1 MTVCMRCGRE
11 IEEGQVFCQDCLKE
25 MSRYPVDPNTVVQI
39 PLRKESVNGK
49 KNPRRRS
56 TSPEEQIL
64 IYSVRGTVIHMEAG
78 CAVIECGGVGYKCQ
92 TTINT
97 LKKIKLNSEAMLYT
111 YMNVRDDAVE
121 LFGFSSTSE
130 LSTFKMLISVSGV
143 GPKAGLAILSELTP
157 EQVAVAVASGDS
169 KTITRAQ
176 GVGNKLAQVVYEGK
190 WFTPLCEAIRAFV
203 DVTQEYVTG
212 EVKFKLYKGNIIKA
226 GETSPY
232 SLYSESLA
240 SFTTGDMY
248 DHHDAD
254 GFITLFGLPL
264 KVRAMKM
271 QELAKENQK

>member
-1 MTVCMRCGRE
+1 M
-11 IEEGQVFCQDCLKE
+11 
-25 MSRYPVDPNTVVQI
+25 
-39 PLRKESVNGK
+39 
-49 KNPRRRS
+49 
-56 TSPEEQIL
+56 

-176 GVGNKLAQVVYEGK
+176 GVGNKLAQRVILELKDKLKGVATSQEG
-190 WFTPLCEAIRAFV
+190 FSVSESTAPVFA
-203 DVTQEYVTG
+203 G
-212 EVKFKLYKGNIIKA
+212 GNITNAVAALAVLGYSSAEVMPILSRLDSSKTVEQLI
-226 GETSPY
+226 GET
-232 SLYSESLA
+232 
-240 SFTTGDMY
+240 
-248 DHHDAD
+248 
-254 GFITLFGLPL
+254 L
-264 KVRAMKM
+264 K
-271 QELAKENQK
+271 ELGKQK

>member
-1 MTVCMRCGRE
+1 M
-11 IEEGQVFCQDCLKE
+11 
-25 MSRYPVDPNTVVQI
+25 
-39 PLRKESVNGK
+39 
-49 KNPRRRS
+49 
-56 TSPEEQIL
+56 

-176 GVGNKLAQVVYEGK
+176 GVGNKLAQRVILELKDKLKGI
-190 WFTPLCEAIRAFV
+190 AAS
-203 DVTQEYVTG
+203 QEEFSVSESSSPVFAG
-212 EVKFKLYKGNIIKA
+212 GNITNAVAALAVLGYSSAEVMPILSRLDGSKTVEQLI
-226 GETSPY
+226 GET
-232 SLYSESLA
+232 
-240 SFTTGDMY
+240 
-248 DHHDAD
+248 
-254 GFITLFGLPL
+254 L
-264 KVRAMKM
+264 K
-271 QELAKENQK
+271 ELGKQK

>member
-1 MTVCMRCGRE
+1 M
-11 IEEGQVFCQDCLKE
+11 
-25 MSRYPVDPNTVVQI
+25 
-39 PLRKESVNGK
+39 
-49 KNPRRRS
+49 
-56 TSPEEQIL
+56 
-64 IYSVRGTVIHMEAG
+64 IYSVRVTVIHMEAG

-176 GVGNKLAQVVYEGK
+176 GVGNKLAQRVILELKDKLKGV
-190 WFTPLCEAIRAFV
+190 AAS
-203 DVTQEYVTG
+203 QEEFSVSESSSPVFAG
-212 EVKFKLYKGNIIKA
+212 GNITNAVAALAVLGYSSAEVMPILSRLDGSKTVEQLI
-226 GETSPY
+226 GET
-232 SLYSESLA
+232 
-240 SFTTGDMY
+240 
-248 DHHDAD
+248 
-254 GFITLFGLPL
+254 L
-264 KVRAMKM
+264 K
-271 QELAKENQK
+271 ELGKQK

>member
-1 MTVCMRCGRE
+1 M
-11 IEEGQVFCQDCLKE
+11 
-25 MSRYPVDPNTVVQI
+25 
-39 PLRKESVNGK
+39 
-49 KNPRRRS
+49 
-56 TSPEEQIL
+56 

-97 LKKIKLNSEAMLYT
+97 LKKIKLSSEAMLYT

-176 GVGNKLAQVVYEGK
+176 GVGNKLAQRVILELKDKLKGV
-190 WFTPLCEAIRAFV
+190 AAS
-203 DVTQEYVTG
+203 QEEFSVSESSSPVFAG
-212 EVKFKLYKGNIIKA
+212 GNITNAVAALAVLGYSSAEVMPILSRLDGSKTVEQLI
-226 GETSPY
+226 GET
-232 SLYSESLA
+232 
-240 SFTTGDMY
+240 
-248 DHHDAD
+248 
-254 GFITLFGLPL
+254 L
-264 KVRAMKM
+264 K
-271 QELAKENQK
+271 ELGKQK